1 MLEAILL
8 GSAAG
13 GGVPQWNCRCTVCRL
28 AWARDPRVRWRTQSS
43 LAVSADGMRWVVVNA
58 SPDLR
63 QQIADTAELTPRE
76 GLRHSP
82 IASVVLSN
90 GDVDHLAGLLTLR
103 ERQPLA
109 LYASEAVLG
118 LIEANPIFRVLD
130 RALVTRHAVRLG
142 DPFTPLDGMT
152 VSLFAVP
159 GKVPLWQ
166 EGVAAAGGTEGWTVG
181 LDIAGGGRRIVS
193 IPGCA
198 AVDAAVLAR
207 IEGADVLFF
216 DGTVWH
222 DDELMT
228 EGVGSKTGLRM
239 GHMAMAGE
247 RGSIAALRDV
257 AVARRVFVHINN
269 TNPVL
274 IDGSHERREVERA
287 GWEIGYDGWRTS
299 L

>member
-1 MLEAILL
+1 MEAILL

-13 GGVPQWNCRCTVCRL
+13 GGVPQWNCRCTICRL
-28 AWARDPRVRWRTQSS
+28 AWTRDPRVRWRTQSS
-43 LAVSADGMRWVVVNA
+43 LAVSTDGARWVVINA

-63 QQIADTAELTPRE
+63 QQIADTPELTPHE

-82 IASVVLSN
+82 ITSVVLSN
-90 GDVDHLAGLLTLR
+90 GDVDHVAGLLTLR

-130 RALVTRHAVRLG
+130 QALVTRRAVRLG
-142 DPFTPLDGMT
+142 DPFVPLDGMT
-152 VSLFAVP
+152 VTLFAVP

-166 EGVAAAGGTEGWTVG
+166 EGVATAGGTDGSTVG
-181 LDIAGGGRRIVS
+181 LDISAGGRRIVS

-198 AVDAAVLAR
+198 AVDSAVLAR
-207 IEGADVLFF
+207 LEGADVLFF
-216 DGTVWH
+216 DGTLWH
-222 DDELMT
+222 DDELMA
-228 EGVGSKTGLRM
+228 EGVGVKTGLRM
-239 GHMAMAGE
+239 GHISMAGE

-274 IDGSHERREVERA
+274 IDGSPEHREAERA
-287 GWEIGYDGWRTS
+287 GWEIGYDGWRAS